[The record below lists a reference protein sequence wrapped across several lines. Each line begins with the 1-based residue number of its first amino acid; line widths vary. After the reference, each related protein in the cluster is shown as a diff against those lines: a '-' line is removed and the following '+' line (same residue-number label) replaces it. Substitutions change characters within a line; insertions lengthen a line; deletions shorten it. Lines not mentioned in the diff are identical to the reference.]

1 MPILCMFSLQ
11 INRMPAN
18 KTKYGQE
25 RQKRINNLLVKFI
38 VKVNQYFDESAIFKS
53 HL

>member
-1 MPILCMFSLQ
+1 
-11 INRMPAN
+11 MPAN

-53 HL
+53 HLWTESEICGYRQ